1 MVKMTSPNGDT
12 NEERFEAQ
20 KRAAGI
26 AKTNNMWWVYV
37 LELKPGEEGL
47 PKFYVGHT
55 SRLER
60 RLHDH
65 MTGRSCEF
73 VRQYGVLT
81 VLECLKTSEEG
92 ALGLEVAKTTE
103 YKLKYGWDHVRGG
116 RDNNPG
122 SSLAVLPR
130 YWSAPPEGRQPRR
143 ARSRSPIL
151 NTED

>member
-1 MVKMTSPNGDT
+1 MSPNGDT
-12 NEERFEAQ
+12 PAERFEAQ
-20 KRAAGI
+20 RRAAGI
-26 AKTNNMWWVYV
+26 ASSNNMWWVYV
-37 LELKPGEEGL
+37 LELKAGEDGL
-47 PKFYVGHT
+47 PKFYIGHT

-65 MTGRSCEF
+65 MTGRSCEW

-130 YWSAPPEGRQPRR
+130 YWQAPPEGLQPRR
-143 ARSRSPIL
+143 PRSRSPRQ
-151 NTED
+151 NDDD

>member
-1 MVKMTSPNGDT
+1 MPTSPNGDT
-12 NEERFEAQ
+12 NQERFEAQ

-37 LELKPGEEGL
+37 LELKTDEDGHRR
-47 PKFYVGHT
+47 FYVGHT
-55 SRLER
+55 CRLER

-73 VRQYGVLT
+73 VRQYGVST

-103 YKLKYGWDHVRGG
+103 YKLKYGWDYVRGG

-130 YWSAPPEGRQPRR
+130 YWAAPVEGLESYRT
-143 ARSRSPIL
+143 RSRSPIP
-151 NTED
+151 NRDE

>member
-1 MVKMTSPNGDT
+1 MPTSPNGET
-12 NEERFEAQ
+12 NQERFEAQ

-37 LELKPGEEGL
+37 LELKTDEDGHRR
-47 PKFYVGHT
+47 FYVGHT
-55 SRLER
+55 CRLER

-73 VRQYGVLT
+73 VRQYGVST

-103 YKLKYGWDHVRGG
+103 YKLKYGLDYVRGG

-122 SSLAVLPR
+122 SSISILHR
-130 YWSAPPEGRQPRR
+130 YWAAPVEGLESYRT
-143 ARSRSPIL
+143 RSRSPIP
-151 NTED
+151 NRDQ

>member
-1 MVKMTSPNGDT
+1 MPTSPNGDT

-37 LELKPGEEGL
+37 LELKKSEDGNPR
-47 PKFYVGHT
+47 FYVGHT
-55 SRLER
+55 NRLER

-73 VRQYGVLT
+73 VRLFGVLT

-103 YKLKYGWDHVRGG
+103 YKLKYGWDYVRGG

-130 YWSAPPEGRQPRR
+130 YWAAPVEGLESCRT
-143 ARSRSPIL
+143 RSRSPII
-151 NTED
+151 NRDE

>member
-1 MVKMTSPNGDT
+1 MTPSPNGDT

-37 LELKPGEEGL
+37 LELKPGEDGL

-130 YWSAPPEGRQPRR
+130 YWSAPPEGLQPRR

>member
-1 MVKMTSPNGDT
+1 MPTSPNGET
-12 NEERFEAQ
+12 NQERFEAQ

-37 LELKPGEEGL
+37 LELKTDEDGHRR
-47 PKFYVGHT
+47 FYVGHT
-55 SRLER
+55 NRLER

-81 VLECLKTSEEG
+81 VLECLKSSEEG

-103 YKLKYGWDHVRGG
+103 YKLKYCWGNVRGG

-122 SSLAVLPR
+122 CPLAVLPR
-130 YWSAPPEGRQPRR
+130 YWSAPPDGLESRR
-143 ARSRSPIL
+143 ARSRSPIPGP
-151 NTED
+151 DG

>member
-1 MVKMTSPNGDT
+1 MTSTSPNGDT
-12 NEERFEAQ
+12 PTERFEAQ

-37 LELKPGEEGL
+37 LELKPGEDGL
-47 PKFYVGHT
+47 PRFYIGHT
-55 SRLER
+55 NRLER

-73 VRQYGVLT
+73 VRLFGVLT
-81 VLECLKTSEEG
+81 VLECLKSSEEG

-103 YKLKYGWDHVRGG
+103 YKLKYGWDNVRGG

-130 YWSAPPEGRQPRR
+130 YWQAPADGLESRR
-143 ARSRSPIL
+143 PRSRSPIPDPD
-151 NTED
+151 E

>member
-1 MVKMTSPNGDT
+1 MPTSPNGDT
-12 NEERFEAQ
+12 QEERFEAQ

-37 LELKPGEEGL
+37 LELKPCDLGI
-47 PKFYVGHT
+47 PRYYVGHT
-55 SRLER
+55 YRLEK

-81 VLECLKTSEEG
+81 VLEGLKTSEEG

-103 YKLKYGWDHVRGG
+103 YKLKYGWDYVRGG

-122 SSLAVLPR
+122 SSISILPR
-130 YWSAPPEGRQPRR
+130 YWADPVEGLESCR
-143 ARSRSPIL
+143 ARSRSPIA
-151 NTED
+151 NRDDK